1 MTSDEA
7 AVIDQPLH
15 QEPSHDEVPAPVGYP
30 KPPWFVRVGERT
42 HPLMLPVL
50 VGVLLL
56 LPYFFL
62 DATGSIFSEPGM
74 SPRRRFGTI
83 LMFTLFPGYALAV
96 QYYGW
101 RVARQTLEAF
111 ASKIPRDAQIH
122 ARRATQRPGWWA
134 LPVIVLGTL
143 LGLYDFSGLSWLTNL
158 QSVTAFDLWFR
169 VLAIL
174 TWAFVFWL
182 LAWRLHCAFEF
193 KRLGA
198 QLELDVYQL
207 DGLSGFV
214 RVPLFNLL
222 VVVGALALMPLQSLD
237 FELRWFNF
245 RAGLMVS
252 IPSVL
257 ALVLPPIWG
266 LHTNMRDVIKARVAQ
281 LQAAINVC
289 DRNDFGQLA
298 LLTEHRETVRGFN
311 SWPLDVGLVGKVL
324 FYVIIPPLAWVA
336 AALVEQL
343 VDKAVG

>member
-1 MTSDEA
+1 MTTDEA
-7 AVIDQPLH
+7 VPAERPLH
-15 QEPSHDEVPAPVGYP
+15 QDATRDEQVSLDVRP
-30 KPPWFVRVGERT
+30 KPPWFVRFGDRT
-42 HPLMLPVL
+42 HPLVLPVL
-50 VGVLLL
+50 LGALLL

-62 DATGSIFSEPGM
+62 DPTGSIFSEPGM

-83 LMFTLFPGYALAV
+83 LMFILVPGYALAM

-101 RVARQTLEAF
+101 RVARQTAEVF
-111 ASKIPRDAQIH
+111 AAMTPPAARVH
-122 ARRATQRPGWWA
+122 ARRATERPGWWMW
-134 LPVIVLGTL
+134 PVIVIGTL
-143 LGLYDFSGLSWLTNL
+143 LGLYDFSELYWLANIGNE
-158 QSVTAFDLWFR
+158 TAFDLWFR
-169 VLAIL
+169 FLATV
-174 TWAFVFWL
+174 TWALVFWL
-182 LAWRLHCAFEF
+182 LVWRVHCALEF

-198 QLELDVYQL
+198 GLDLDVYQL
-207 DGLSGFV
+207 DGLAGFV

-222 VVVGALALMPLQSLD
+222 VVVGAMALMPLQSLD

-245 RAGLMVS
+245 RAGLIVS

-266 LHTNMRDVIKARVAQ
+266 LHTNMRDVIKARVAE
-281 LQAAINVC
+281 LQVAINAC
-289 DRNDFGQLA
+289 DRSDFGQLA
-298 LLTEHRETVRGFN
+298 LLTEHRETVRDFN